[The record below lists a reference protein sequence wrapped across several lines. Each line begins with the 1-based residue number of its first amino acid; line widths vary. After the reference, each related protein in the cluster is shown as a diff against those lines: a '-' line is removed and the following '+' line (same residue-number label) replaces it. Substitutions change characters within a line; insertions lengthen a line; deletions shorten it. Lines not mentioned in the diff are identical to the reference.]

1 MKPTRTVV
9 VTAVGVAVAL
19 ATVGG
24 VSVAAS
30 AGSTSTPYRVS
41 AVGSSGSSRAGGV
54 SGTPS
59 HHVVV
64 STATASVQG
73 RSQRILVDDHGDP
86 LYFYKPDTATQS
98 RVAGQ
103 LAVLWPAVVG
113 STVTA
118 HGVPGRLRTV
128 STSHGRQVTYN
139 GRLLYTFVQDRPG
152 KVTGQGV
159 QSFFVATA
167 GVSSTASSGT
177 AANKP
182 TTKPATRYGY

>member
-1 MKPTRTVV
+1 MKLTRTAAL
-9 VTAVGVAVAL
+9 TAVGVAVAVT
-19 ATVGG
+19 AVGG
-24 VSVAAS
+24 VGIAAS
-30 AGSTSTPYRVS
+30 AGSTTVPYRAS
-41 AVGSSGSSRAGGV
+41 AAGSAKASS
-54 SGTPS
+54 SPS
-59 HHVVV
+59 RHVVV
-64 STATASVQG
+64 STTTAVVQG
-73 RSQRILVDDHGDP
+73 RSERILVDRDGSP

-167 GVSSTASSGT
+167 GVSSTTSGG
-177 AANKP
+177 AA
-182 TTKPATRYGY
+182 ATQPSTSYGY